1 MKKALMI
8 LVMLSIVVIGCQR
21 PKPTVILPQA
31 TEPVS
36 TPSTPTTAPQA
47 TETPLPASPTP
58 TATLVA
64 TPTPTPSPTA
74 TPGVTVHIVSFG
86 ETLFSIAQAYGVSWE
101 ALAEANGLSYPYWIY
116 EGQELV
122 IPQVGEVTPV
132 AGQVYVVGYGDTLF
146 SIAQAYGI
154 SVEVLA
160 EANGLTYPYTIYVGQ
175 ELVIPLEGTPRPT
188 PTGQIYIVQYGDTLY
203 SIALAFGL
211 SVEALA
217 EANSLT
223 YPYTIY
229 VGQRLVI
236 P

>member
-1 MKKALMI
+1 MRKYLLLLLVLLVALMA
-8 LVMLSIVVIGCQR
+8 GCQR

-36 TPSTPTTAPQA
+36 TPTTAPQV
-47 TETPLPASPTP
+47 TETPLSASPTP

-64 TPTPTPSPTA
+64 TPTPSPTA
-74 TPGVTVHIVSFG
+74 TPQVAVHIVSFG

-132 AGQVYVVGYGDTLF
+132 AGQVYVVEYGDTLF
-146 SIAQAYGI
+146 SIAQVYGI

-175 ELVIPLEGTPRPT
+175 QLVIPLEGTPQST

-203 SIALAFGL
+203 SIAQAYGTT
-211 SVEALA
+211 VEVLA
-217 EANSLT
+217 EANGLT
-223 YPYTIY
+223 YPYIIY
-229 VGQRLVI
+229 VGQRMVI